1 MLKAIIELTPLL
13 SPILTA
19 LIVFFFQRQ
28 YISYEERRDAQY
40 KKDQEERDKKAEARK
55 KESIITLNMIRAVGK
70 MSHATTMALRKQNIS
85 SDEIDAAI
93 KDYEMV
99 NQALSEFLQLQAADH
114 YIV

>member
-1 MLKAIIELTPLL
+1 MVKLFIELIPLL
-13 SPILTA
+13 SPIFTA

-28 YISYEERRDAQY
+28 YINYENLRDKKY
-40 KKDQEERDKKAEARK
+40 KEDQEIRDKKAEARK

-70 MSHATTMALRKQNIS
+70 MSHATTMALKKQDIS
-85 SDEIDAAI
+85 SYEIDAAI
-93 KDYEMV
+93 KDYEIV